1 MSLDSVA
8 SAFPTSSFLPPA
20 ADAADR
26 PSPTRPDPF
35 RSDPFRGPSADA
47 PDRLRRTA
55 APSAPS
61 APADITGTI
70 LSLAFPAPA
79 RLDLTRLS
87 PDEAVAAALFV
98 TPGGERLPTES
109 LIRRLTDG
117 VEVTTTVSTPQ
128 GFAVTIQ
135 AEERRRQDDVRNL
148 VRLVAGPEPPPPPRL
163 GLTGFRPGLVLGP
176 GLSA

>member
-8 SAFPTSSFLPPA
+8 SAFPTSSFLPQGADPA
-20 ADAADR
+20 GR
-26 PSPTRPDPF
+26 PSPPRPDPF
-35 RSDPFRGPSADA
+35 RSASPDPADRAGRGPV
-47 PDRLRRTA
+47 PA
-55 APSAPS
+55 APP
-61 APADITGTI
+61 DLTGTI

-79 RLDLTRLS
+79 RLDFTRLS
-87 PDEAVAAALFV
+87 PDEAVAATLFV

-128 GFAVTIQ
+128 GFAVVIQ
-135 AEERRRQDDVRNL
+135 AEERRLQEDVRNL
-148 VRLVAGPEPPPPPRL
+148 VRLVAGPEAPPPPRL
-163 GLTGFRPGLVLGP
+163 GLSAFRPGLVLGP